1 MGIPFLTKQFLARC
15 LQVTTCQAKHPG
27 GLGAIARDS
36 DEREAVVKGSKVS
49 VRQSLYI
56 WGIHFISLY
65 ITLYHF
71 ISLYITLYHFI
82 SLCTDMHCNIFC
94 FIFYTI
100 YCLQYTLV
108 LHVCDCWWIHM
119 DENGDPPFQ
128 LQSFKTDSVF
138 SWKCQVLVVRALA
151 DAVEKSQA
159 SVGWVA
165 WCDYRL
171 DLNQGASI
179 MRWQK
184 RLQQGPAASKLWHG
198 SLEGFGWFKWVS
210 K

>member
-1 MGIPFLTKQFLARC
+1 MGIPFLTKFLMPRF

-36 DEREAVVKGSKVS
+36 DEPWSVVRDQRSALDS
-49 VRQSLYI
+49 HCI
-56 WGIHFISLY
+56 WRIHFISLY
-65 ITLYHF
+65 
-71 ISLYITLYHFI
+71 
-82 SLCTDMHCNIFC
+82 TDTHCNIFLN
-94 FIFYTI
+94 ILYDIWST
-100 YCLQYTLV
+100 TLV
-108 LHVCDCWWIHM
+108 LHVTVDGYGWKWR
-119 DENGDPPFQ
+119 PAFSVV
-128 LQSFKTDSVF
+128 QSFKTDSVF
-138 SWKCQVLVVRALA
+138 SWNCQVLVVRALA

-171 DLNQGASI
+171 DLNQRASI

-210 K
+210 P